1 MNHREKEV
9 QYTAANTY
17 STLNQNTENTRNIW
31 IVFHGLGYLSR
42 YFINY
47 FKELNSEKNYIIAPQ
62 APSKFYQDKTYTY
75 VGASW
80 LTKENTLF
88 EMENVANY
96 LNSVV
101 AKEKVLENSVKKL
114 ILLGFSQ
121 GVSVMLRWIAKSKF
135 QANTVV
141 IHSGGIPKELVP
153 EDFEFLSTDT
163 QIFLIYGKED
173 EYINEER
180 AAYEKQRAEELFKNR
195 LTIVPFEG
203 KHQVNVPFINA
214 LAK

>member
-31 IVFHGLGYLSR
+31 IVFHGLGYLSH

-88 EMENVANY
+88 ETNNLVNY
-96 LNSVV
+96 LD
-101 AKEKVLENSVKKL
+101 AIATEEKISDTNNKKL

-121 GVSVMLRWIAKSKF
+121 GVSVMLRWLAKSKI
-135 QANTVV
+135 QAHIVV
-141 IHSGGIPKELVP
+141 IHSGGIPKELSS
-153 EDFEFLSTDT
+153 ENFDFLPPNAQVFL
-163 QIFLIYGKED
+163 LYGNAD
-173 EYINEER
+173 EYITEER
-180 AAYEKQRAEELFKNR
+180 VAYEKQRAEELFKNR
-195 LTIVPFEG
+195 LTIVPFDG
-203 KHQVNVPFINA
+203 KHQVNVPFINS